1 MMKMSTGERR
11 ARLAVRQRCAPQ
23 ARADSPVAATE
34 SLVVLHATDPATVF
48 LSLAA
53 RLTEPDVGAIERAL
67 YEDRTLVKM
76 LAMRRTMFVAPVE
89 LVPVLQAACT
99 DTIAERERRKLVT
112 MLELGG
118 FGGDTD
124 AWVGELCDIALAALV
139 ERGEALANEL
149 TAADPRLAQKVTLAQ
164 GKSYA
169 AEQSVLTRVLVVLAA
184 QGKVVRG
191 RPRGS
196 WISRQH
202 RWAPVERWLPDLQP
216 WPAGPAQVELVR
228 RWLGAFGPGT
238 VADIKWWT
246 GWTVTEVRKALAQL
260 DTVEVQLDD
269 GSTGLVLADDTG
281 PTPAPGPWVALLP
294 ALDPTVMGYAGR
306 EWFLGEHKAAL
317 FDTNGNAGPTVWC
330 DGRAVGGWGQR
341 KDGEVVVR
349 LLEKVGKAASTRINA
364 EAARLM
370 EWLGPVRVT
379 PSFRTPLEKEL
390 SAV

>member
-1 MMKMSTGERR
+1 MTMSTGERR
-11 ARLAVRQRCAPQ
+11 ARLAVRHRCAPQ
-23 ARADSPVAATE
+23 ARADSPVAVTE
-34 SLVVLHATDPATVF
+34 SLVALHATDPATVF

-99 DTIAERERRKLVT
+99 DAIAERERRKLVA
-112 MLELGG
+112 MLEQGG
-118 FGGDTD
+118 FGGDVE
-124 AWVGELCDIALAALV
+124 AWVGELCEVALATLIA
-139 ERGEALANEL
+139 RGEALASEL

-164 GKSYA
+164 GKRYA
-169 AEQSVLTRVLVVLAA
+169 AEQSVLTRVLFVLAA

-202 RWAPVERWLPDLQP
+202 RWVPVERWLPDLQP

-228 RWLGAFGPGT
+228 RWLAAFGPGT
-238 VADIKWWT
+238 VTDIKWWT

-269 GSTGLVLADDTG
+269 GSTGLVLAEDTG
-281 PTPAPGPWVALLP
+281 PSPDPGPWVALLP

-330 DGRAVGGWGQR
+330 DGRVVGGWGQR

-349 LLEKVGKAASTRINA
+349 LLEKVGKVASTRITA
-364 EAARLM
+364 EAARLT
-370 EWLGPVRVT
+370 EWLPPVRVT

-390 SAV
+390 SA